1 MRWSKEL
8 YLGLGVR
15 NSPEVCKREIEQ
27 GKGRYFVITL
37 SPNGRDNLDIR
48 PAVSLLKNSLRS
60 LDVLIVAV
68 ASDRKDALDVLERI
82 ASDCWNSRRDANL
95 RAYLQGLS

>member
-1 MRWSKEL
+1 MRWSKDL

-15 NSPEVCKREIEQ
+15 STPKQCRQEIEQ
-27 GKGRYFVITL
+27 GTGKYFVITL

-48 PAVSLLKNSLRS
+48 PALSLQKESLRS

-68 ASDRKDALDVLERI
+68 AADRKDALSLLERI
-82 ASDCWNSRRDANL
+82 ASDCWMARGDANL
-95 RAYLQGLS
+95 RAYLQD